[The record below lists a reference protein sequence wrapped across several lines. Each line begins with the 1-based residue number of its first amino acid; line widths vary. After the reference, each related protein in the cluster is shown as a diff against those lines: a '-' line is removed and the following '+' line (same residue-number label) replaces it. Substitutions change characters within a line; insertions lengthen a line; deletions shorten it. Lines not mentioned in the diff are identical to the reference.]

1 MNVTI
6 REFADTLA
14 KVAGVQ
20 VRFEHP
26 EDMEKRG
33 YSTLNREILDS
44 GKLQGLGYMP
54 QTGLEEAFQKILEIK
69 R

>member
-1 MNVTI
+1 MLRFVNLQI
-6 REFADTLA
+6 Q
-14 KVAGVQ
+14 VAGVQ